1 MLNDRQKLVLNA
13 IIDFY
18 LRFGETIGSKT
29 LVKKYNIEFSSATIR
44 NVMSDL
50 ENNGFIV
57 KTHSSSGRIPTDLGY
72 KYYLDE
78 LLKIEKLSRE
88 EKVKINNEYERKVN
102 AIDVILQ
109 QTSALLSQLTNC
121 ASVVIEPVHRK
132 ENISKIE
139 LVYINDFLVLAIT
152 VTEDMNVSTKKI
164 QLEHPISKKKLEI
177 MSEKLN
183 DQIKKRIIKSYE
195 VEEVIVKNFEGYD
208 SLKDKVYKDIEGKL
222 YLNNSSSIFK
232 DKNVNEVMDVLEM
245 FSEEKNVKIF
255 FENVLS
261 TRKNIEG
268 KVNVILGD
276 ELPIKGL
283 EDFSFV
289 YSIYK
294 KDGSEGIIGVLG
306 PKRMP
311 YSKTMGIIKY
321 ISSEVKKVIS
331 NENKLLNSHKKRELN
346 NVKK

>member
-1 MLNDRQKLVLNA
+1 MLNDREKLVLNA

-18 LRFGETIGSKT
+18 LRFGETIGSRT
-29 LVKKYNIEFSSATIR
+29 LVKKYNIGLSSATIR

-50 ENNGFIV
+50 EDSKFIV

-132 ENISKIE
+132 ENITKIE
-139 LVYINDFLVLAIT
+139 LVHINDFLVLAIT

-164 QLEHPISKKKLEI
+164 QLDYPISKEKLEI
-177 MSEKLN
+177 MSKKLN
-183 DQIKKRIIKSYE
+183 DQIKKRVIKSYE
-195 VEEVIVKNFEGYD
+195 VEDVIIKNFEGYD

-222 YLNNSSSIFK
+222 YLNNSSIIFK

-245 FSEEKNVKIF
+245 FNEEKDVKHF

-261 TRKNIEG
+261 TRKNTEG
-268 KVNVILGD
+268 KVSVILGD

-289 YSIYK
+289 YSTYK
-294 KDGSEGIIGVLG
+294 KNGSEGIIGVLG

-311 YSKTMGIIKY
+311 YSKTMGIIEY
-321 ISSEVKKVIS
+321 IS
-331 NENKLLNSHKKRELN
+331 NEVEKVINNEKKSLDLHKKKELD

>member
-1 MLNDRQKLVLNA
+1 MLNDREKLVLNA

-18 LRFGETIGSKT
+18 LRFGETIGSRT
-29 LVKKYNIEFSSATIR
+29 LVKKYNIGLSSATIR

-50 ENNGFIV
+50 EDNGFIV
-57 KTHSSSGRIPTDLGY
+57 KKHSSSGRIPTDLGY

-102 AIDVILQ
+102 AVDVILQ
-109 QTSALLSQLTNC
+109 QTSSLLSKLTNC

-132 ENISKIE
+132 ENIKKIE
-139 LVYINDFLVLAIT
+139 LVHINDFLVLAIT

-164 QLEHPISKKKLEI
+164 QLEHPISKEKLNI
-177 MSEKLN
+177 MSERLN
-183 DQIKKRIIKSYE
+183 EQIKRRIIKSYE
-195 VEEVIVKNFEGYD
+195 VEEVIIKNFEEYD
-208 SLKDKVYKDIEGKL
+208 NLKDEVYRDIEGKL
-222 YLNNSSSIFK
+222 YLNNSPIIFK

-245 FSEEKNVKIF
+245 FSEEKDVKNF
-255 FENVLS
+255 FENVLA
-261 TRKNIEG
+261 TRDETEG

-289 YSIYK
+289 YSTYK
-294 KDGSEGIIGVLG
+294 KGGSKGIIGVLG

-311 YSKTMGIIKY
+311 YSKTMGIIEY
-321 ISSEVKKVIS
+321 IS
-331 NENKLLNSHKKRELN
+331 NEVEKVINNEKKLLDLHKKRS
-346 NVKK
+346 

>member
-1 MLNDRQKLVLNA
+1 MLNDREKLVLNA

-18 LRFGETIGSKT
+18 LRFGETIGSRT
-29 LVKKYNIEFSSATIR
+29 LVKKYNIGLSSATIR

-50 ENNGFIV
+50 EDNGFIV
-57 KTHSSSGRIPTDLGY
+57 KKHSSSGRIPTDLGY

-102 AIDVILQ
+102 AVDVILQ
-109 QTSALLSQLTNC
+109 QTSSLLSKLTNC

-132 ENISKIE
+132 ENIKKIE
-139 LVYINDFLVLAIT
+139 LVHINDFLVLAIT

-164 QLEHPISKKKLEI
+164 QLEHPISKEKLNI
-177 MSEKLN
+177 MSERLN
-183 DQIKKRIIKSYE
+183 EQIKRRIIKSYE
-195 VEEVIVKNFEGYD
+195 VEEVIIKNFEEYD
-208 SLKDKVYKDIEGKL
+208 NLKDEVYRDIEGKL
-222 YLNNSSSIFK
+222 YLNNSPIIFK

-245 FSEEKNVKIF
+245 FSEEKDVKNF
-255 FENVLS
+255 FENVLA
-261 TRKNIEG
+261 TRDEIEG

-289 YSIYK
+289 YSTYK
-294 KDGSEGIIGVLG
+294 KGGSKGIIGVLG

-311 YSKTMGIIKY
+311 YSKTMGIIEY
-321 ISSEVKKVIS
+321 IS
-331 NENKLLNSHKKRELN
+331 NEVEKVINNEKKLLDLHKKKELTN
-346 NVKK
+346 GKK

>member
-1 MLNDRQKLVLNA
+1 MLNDREKLVLNA

-18 LRFGETIGSKT
+18 LRCGETIGSRT
-29 LVKKYNIEFSSATIR
+29 LVKKYNIELSSATIR

-50 ENNGFIV
+50 EDSGFIV
-57 KTHSSSGRIPTDLGY
+57 KKHSSSGRIPTDLGY

-88 EKVKINNEYERKVN
+88 EKARINDEYERKVN
-102 AIDVILQ
+102 AVDVILQ
-109 QTSALLSQLTNC
+109 QTSSLLSRLTNC

-132 ENISKIE
+132 ENIKKIE
-139 LVYINDFLVLAIT
+139 LVHISDFLALAIT

-164 QLEHPISKKKLEI
+164 QLEHPISK
-177 MSEKLN
+177 EKLN
-183 DQIKKRIIKSYE
+183 VISESLNEQIKRRVIKSYE
-195 VEEVIVKNFEGYD
+195 VEEVIIKNFEEYD
-208 SLKDKVYKDIEGKL
+208 NLKHEVYRDIEGKL
-222 YLNNSSSIFK
+222 YLNNSPIIFK

-245 FSEEKNVKIF
+245 FSEERDVKNF
-255 FENVLS
+255 FENVLA
-261 TRKNIEG
+261 TRTGIEG

-289 YSIYK
+289 YSTYRK
-294 KDGSEGIIGVLG
+294 GSSKGIIGVLG

-311 YSKTMGIIKY
+311 YSKTMGIIEY
-321 ISSEVKKVIS
+321 IS
-331 NENKLLNSHKKRELN
+331 NEVEKVINNEKKLLNLHKKRS
-346 NVKK
+346 

>member
-1 MLNDRQKLVLNA
+1 MLNDREKLVLNA

-18 LRFGETIGSKT
+18 LRFGETIGSRT
-29 LVKKYNIEFSSATIR
+29 LVKKYNIGLSSATIR

-50 ENNGFIV
+50 EDNGFIV
-57 KTHSSSGRIPTDLGY
+57 KKHSSSGRIPTDLGY

-102 AIDVILQ
+102 AVDVILQ
-109 QTSALLSQLTNC
+109 QTSSLLSKLTNC

-132 ENISKIE
+132 ENIKKIE
-139 LVYINDFLVLAIT
+139 LVHINDFLVLAIT

-164 QLEHPISKKKLEI
+164 QLEHPISKEKLDI
-177 MSEKLN
+177 MSERLN
-183 DQIKKRIIKSYE
+183 EQIKRRIIKSYE
-195 VEEVIVKNFEGYD
+195 VEEVIIKNFEEYD
-208 SLKDKVYKDIEGKL
+208 NLKDEVYRDIEGKL
-222 YLNNSSSIFK
+222 YLNNSPIIFK

-245 FSEEKNVKIF
+245 FSEEKDVKNF
-255 FENVLS
+255 FENVLA
-261 TRKNIEG
+261 TRDETEG

-289 YSIYK
+289 YSTYK
-294 KDGSEGIIGVLG
+294 KGGSKGIIGVLG

-311 YSKTMGIIKY
+311 YSKTMGIIEY
-321 ISSEVKKVIS
+321 IS
-331 NENKLLNSHKKRELN
+331 NEVEKVINNEKKLLDLHKKKELTN
-346 NVKK
+346 GKK